1 MAGKPTARHGR
12 RRLGWWPRRRESG
25 SVPARTEGINTS
37 APTHGGR
44 NMVKRPTSLQIL
56 TDFESNSP
64 GMPLVSPT
72 RHAIGMTVMTLVSV

>member
-1 MAGKPTARHGR
+1 M
-12 RRLGWWPRRRESG
+12 
-25 SVPARTEGINTS
+25 NTS